1 MIDLATLGLLSFALM
16 GLIAG
21 DAVLNAN
28 TLSVNIT
35 VPARVAERGFTREA
49 AEHIFA
55 AEASRLVSAPST
67 LAAPTVRISSQ
78 RNVIGVLAEP
88 LRLGEMTTALQD
100 LFGLQPLRVRGVLLE
115 EEGRQRLVLTVS
127 NRDIPPRQ
135 LTVTR
140 TDHDPVALVR
150 DGANATFDIVS
161 PYRVALTN
169 FRAGVAG
176 EPEALDRARAGVAR
190 ALRGLPARGGT
201 LDTAGLLT
209 ISGLLQLFSGDVAA
223 ADTAFVRAAEVP
235 GLTDAAR
242 SVGDMNLAFTAIAER
257 RPADALALARSAR
270 LHAERGDIRLAGFT
284 AHVDLLEALAAWA
297 SQDLPRAEALL
308 RRAAERLPENDTA
321 HIYLVTLYRET
332 GQTEAMAQAQRRV
345 DLSRTFAGTIPA
357 IAASLFWIDP
367 ATGAIQRRED

>member
-28 TLSVNIT
+28 TLAVNIT
-35 VPARVAERGFTREA
+35 VPNRVAERGFTREV

-135 LTVTR
+135 VTVTR
-140 TDHDPVALVR
+140 ADQDPVALVR
-150 DGANATFDIVS
+150 DGAHATFEIVS

-190 ALRGLPARGGT
+190 ALRGVPERGGT

-209 ISGLLQLFSGDVAA
+209 ITGLLQLFSGDAAA
-223 ADTAFVRAAEVP
+223 ADTAFVRAADVP

-242 SVGDMNLAFTAIAER
+242 SVGDMNLAFTAIAGR

-270 LHAERGDIRLAGFT
+270 RHAERGEIRLAGF
-284 AHVDLLEALAAWA
+284 AAYVDLTEALAAWA
-297 SQDLPRAEALL
+297 AGDLRRAEAFL
-308 RRAAERLPENDTA
+308 RSAAERLPENDTPYV
-321 HIYLVTLYRET
+321 YLVELYRQT
-332 GQTEAMAQAQRRV
+332 GQGAALAEAQRRLE
-345 DLSRTFAGTIPA
+345 LSRTFSGTVPA
-357 IAASLFWIDP
+357 LAASLFWIEP
-367 ATGAIQRRED
+367 ATGEIRRREN